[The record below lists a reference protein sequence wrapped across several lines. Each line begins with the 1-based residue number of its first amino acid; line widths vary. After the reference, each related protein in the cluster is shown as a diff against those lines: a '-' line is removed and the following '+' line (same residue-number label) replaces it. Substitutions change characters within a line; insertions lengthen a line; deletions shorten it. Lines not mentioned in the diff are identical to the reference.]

1 MRRYIKRVIAVLAVA
16 LMCSSLI
23 GGGVLAED
31 GSGKDGNDGQVVE
44 EAGSN
49 EVVPE
54 VSPEGEPGGASGETG
69 GEEAEVTVEGA
80 ESAPGQSKAL
90 SGRSASVCPV
100 SIYMESNPWTGT
112 ETIPNNVELGDTI
125 EYSVE
130 VENQTMEDLTDV
142 EIKLHIDDALETDI
156 STAQFDLTGSKE
168 NIAGNSNFSARL
180 EGNDVVFKAKEY
192 LAGYQAIFYITCT
205 TKTEGVVSSYASVRS
220 VGGTSYSG
228 IDSRVQYHNA
238 YLEVSELTLKSN
250 ISSVYTS
257 TNSVKHNIQD
267 KGRTLSYTFNFMK
280 DSKGLTT
287 PLLYQLKSGDNVIK
301 EDSLKLENGVGQ
313 LSFSSK
319 YTLVIPQIPVGVT
332 YNITLKKDS
341 DFTWDKES
349 ASGTIEPRTASN
361 ITFKGTGKYTP
372 IAYSLD
378 TSIEVNMQGRDFKKG
393 DSFSYSIHCE
403 DGPTFNPIPW
413 GVYGDDDEFA
423 DFEGIVRINPSSG
436 RSISMS
442 LEEKIETVSANVMG
456 CGLPVRG
463 QDNYIKYHMS
473 TGCFPNHSGPY
484 RVQINTSPEMYF
496 IYPGT
501 YDYIVFQT
509 SMYTDDYDSIIQDT
523 TQYKVSVKVTASGS
537 NLTPSLSSVK
547 KSTDGGKTWVAVAD
561 KSKLAFTNKL
571 MPDGVRKGDIDRDG
585 KVTMA
590 DVMACLNH
598 VSKKKLL
605 TGQALVAADVD
616 GNGVGMSDVIKI
628 LNYVSKKSPSL

>member
-1 MRRYIKRVIAVLAVA
+1 MRRYVKRVVAVLAVA

-23 GGGVLAED
+23 GGGVMAED

-54 VSPEGEPGGASGETG
+54 VSPEGASGETG
-69 GEEAEVTVEGA
+69 GEEAEVNVEGA
-80 ESAPGQSKAL
+80 ESALDKSKAL
-90 SGRSASVCPV
+90 SGRSASDCPV
-100 SIYMESNPWTGT
+100 SIYMESIPRSGT
-112 ETIPNNVELGDTI
+112 ETIPKRVELGSTI

-130 VENQTMEDLTDV
+130 VENQTMDDLSDV
-142 EIKLHIDDALETDI
+142 EIKLHIDDTLETDI
-156 STAQFDLTGSKE
+156 STAQFNLTGSKE

-180 EGNDVVFKAKEY
+180 EGNDVVFKAKE
-192 LAGYQAIFYITCT
+192 LNWSDRVTFYITCT
-205 TKTEGVVSSYASVRS
+205 TKTEGVVSSYASVKS
-220 VGGTSYSG
+220 VGGTPYSG

-250 ISSVYTS
+250 LNSIYTS
-257 TNSVKHNIQD
+257 TNNVKHSIQG
-267 KGRTLSYTFNFMK
+267 KGKTLSYTFNFMK
-280 DSKGLTT
+280 DSKGLTA

-301 EDSLKLENGVGQ
+301 EDSLTLENGIGQ

-372 IAYSLD
+372 VAYSLD

-403 DGPTFNPIPW
+403 DGPTFNPNPIRT
-413 GVYGDDDEFA
+413 YGDDDEFA
-423 DFEGIVRINPSSG
+423 DYEGIVRINPPSG
-436 RSISMS
+436 RSATMH
-442 LEEKIETVSANVMG
+442 LEEKIETVTTYEMS
-456 CGLPVRG
+456 CGLQVRNA
-463 QDNYIKYHMS
+463 DYHSLS
-473 TGCFPNHSGPY
+473 TGCWASYSIKSLP
-484 RVQINTSPEMYF
+484 VNTSPEMYF
-496 IYPGT
+496 LYPGT

-537 NLTPSLSSVK
+537 TLTPSLSSVK

-605 TGQALVAADVD
+605 TGQALAAADVD

>member
-1 MRRYIKRVIAVLAVA
+1 MRRFVKRAIAVLAVA

-23 GGGVLAED
+23 GGGVMAED
-31 GSGKDGNDGQVVE
+31 GSGKDGNDGQAVE

-80 ESAPGQSKAL
+80 ESVPAQSKAL
-90 SGRSASVCPV
+90 SGRSASDCPV
-100 SIYMESNPWTGT
+100 SIYMESIPRSGT
-112 ETIPNNVELGDTI
+112 ETIPKRVELGSTI

-130 VENQTMEDLTDV
+130 IENQTMEDLTDV

-156 STAQFDLTGSKE
+156 STAQFNLTDSKE

-180 EGNDVVFKAKEY
+180 EGNDVVFKAKE
-192 LAGYQAIFYITCT
+192 LNWSDRVTFYITCT
-205 TKTEGVVSSYASVRS
+205 TKTEGVVSSYASVKS

-250 ISSVYTS
+250 LNSIYTS
-257 TNSVKHNIQD
+257 TNNVKHSIQG
-267 KGRTLSYTFNFMK
+267 KGKTLSYTFNFMK
-280 DSKGLTT
+280 DSKGLTA

-372 IAYSLD
+372 VAYSLD

-403 DGPTFNPIPW
+403 DGPTFNPNPIRT
-413 GVYGDDDEFA
+413 YGDDDEFA
-423 DFEGIVRINPSSG
+423 DYEGIVRINPPSG
-436 RSISMS
+436 RSATMH
-442 LEEKIETVSANVMG
+442 LEEKIETVTTYEMS
-456 CGLPVRG
+456 CGLQVRNA
-463 QDNYIKYHMS
+463 DYHSLS
-473 TGCFPNHSGPY
+473 TGCWASYSIKSLP
-484 RVQINTSPEMYF
+484 VNTSPEMYF
-496 IYPGT
+496 LYPGT

-509 SMYTDDYDSIIQDT
+509 SMYTDDSDSIIADT
-523 TQYKVSVKVTASGS
+523 TQYKVSVKVTSSGS
-537 NLTPSLSSVK
+537 TLTPSLSSVK

-561 KSKLAFTNKL
+561 KSKLSFSNTLKIN
-571 MPDGVRKGDIDRDG
+571 GVVKGDINKSG
-585 KVTMA
+585 KVDTKR
-590 DVMACLNH
+590 CNP
-598 VSKKKLL
+598 VSESCEWRKQDLINTKHNPKGLKKFSGL
-605 TGQALVAADVD
+605 
-616 GNGVGMSDVIKI
+616 
-628 LNYVSKKSPSL
+628 